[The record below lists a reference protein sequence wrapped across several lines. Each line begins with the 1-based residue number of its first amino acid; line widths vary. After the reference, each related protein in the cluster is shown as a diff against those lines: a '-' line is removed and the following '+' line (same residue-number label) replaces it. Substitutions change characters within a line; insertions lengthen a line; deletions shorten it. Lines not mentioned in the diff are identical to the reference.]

1 MIEKN
6 LMTNGHKRE
15 WNLRILRLKY
25 YYSMVVEPSIRLSH
39 THTHTHTPGERE
51 REETWSRIKKR

>member
-39 THTHTHTPGERE
+39 THTHTHTRGERE
-51 REETWSRIKKR
+51 RGDLE